1 MMKKSSYFVKG
12 LVVLSLIGTMAMADT
27 SRESNDNNQKEL
39 QVKSSIQV
47 KDSASEIAQKN
58 AAKINTEEALNIAKT
73 KFGGDAIGT
82 QLENINGNLVYQ
94 IDVLKNNQ
102 VTNILID
109 AGNGKILA
117 TKIEKSDAEANEN
130 GENNGENENEN
141 DGPWYRFWG

>member
-1 MMKKSSYFVKG
+1 MKKSSYFVKG